1 MALRHTPGI
10 RQVPNASAPRFPI
23 FGRWLFMGAVSLRP
37 VTRDNSGEM
46 GGRIASPTL
55 IGRIEELQT
64 LEAARVR
71 AANGEPAVVLV
82 GGEAGVGKTRL
93 VAELISRWVSDGTR
107 VLVGGCVP
115 VGGDGLPYAPIVE
128 ALRPLPDELGVA
140 TVRELGGPS
149 WRELARL
156 LPSLGEP
163 DAGPPGQAAQ
173 ARLFE
178 LLLGLLVRLSEP
190 TPVALVVE
198 DVHWS
203 DQSTR
208 DLLAFLVRNLRQN
221 RVLLVVTYRSD
232 EPRSEQ
238 LGPWLAELDRG
249 GPVQR
254 LKLARLD
261 RAQTAAQ
268 LVGIL
273 GAAPPAD
280 LVDAVFGRSEG
291 NPFFTE
297 ELLAA
302 VRAGSSELPTTVRDL
317 LRGRVQ
323 ALPERAQQVLAVAA
337 VAGQRVPHRLLA
349 SVAGLDDQDL
359 LQALR
364 ILVAHQLLVTR
375 PAEDGYQFRH
385 ALLQEVVDADLL
397 PGERAQLHA
406 AYAHALTQQ
415 PELAGMSPAVRA
427 AELAIHWEAAGE
439 ATQALPARVQA
450 GLAAERA
457 RAFAEADRH
466 YQRALA
472 LWEQVADPGRPAGLD
487 WVDLLTRAAEVAGFT
502 GTTEEAVELL
512 ERALGQVDQ
521 AGEPVRAAM
530 LLRLLGGHRHTAL
543 DHGAALAAYEQAE
556 QLVAAE
562 APSAERARVLGD
574 HAHGL
579 LEIGRPQE
587 AIPRCEDAIAV
598 ARLAGARAEE
608 ARALVVL
615 ASCLDDPAELDRSI
629 ALHLEA
635 RRLAEEAGDTQ
646 TVVDTYGELAFTLAR
661 AGRDRDAL
669 ADAREGYQRARQL
682 GLEHAVGSY
691 VAYNLAWQLLAAGQ
705 WAECERFTTDLL
717 AADSWAAH
725 DLHAIRAQ
733 LLTRQ
738 GNFAAAHEQLDQ
750 VDQVSHGRDLA
761 WLERTELALWESN
774 NEAASAAAAEGPRW
788 RRSTSGPDGRLSH
801 HSSQFYPL
809 ALRLAADQAER
820 AAGRRAV
827 DELAEIRRRTEPI
840 ASELDQLTTSPV
852 PEARQPGVLCNL
864 LLAKA
869 ELSRLDGASDPERWQ
884 TAATAWERLGRP
896 FEVAYTRFR
905 QAEALL
911 LAGETPRPQAETL
924 LWQAHQTAVPLGAAP
939 LRREIELLAQRGR
952 LHLEEPVDTTVA
964 STAPPPAASLGLTQ
978 REAEVLALVAEGKT
992 NRQIGQALFI
1002 TPKTAGVHVSRILAK
1017 LGVTGRGEAAAVTHR
1032 LGLDKQ

>member
-1 MALRHTPGI
+1 MITH
-10 RQVPNASAPRFPI
+10 S
-23 FGRWLFMGAVSLRP
+23 
-37 VTRDNSGEM
+37 
-46 GGRIASPTL
+46 SPTFV
-55 IGRIEELQT
+55 GRVEELRL
-64 LEAARVR
+64 LEAARER

-93 VAELISRWVSDGTR
+93 VAELTARCATDGTR

-128 ALRPLPDELGVA
+128 ALRPLPAELGVD

-163 DAGPPGQAAQ
+163 DGGPPGQAAQ

-178 LLLGLLVRLSEP
+178 LLLGLLARLSER
-190 TPVALVVE
+190 TPIALVVE
-198 DVHWS
+198 DLHWS

-232 EPRSEQ
+232 EPRSDR
-238 LGPWLAELDRG
+238 LWSWLAELDRG
-249 GPVQR
+249 GPVPR
-254 LKLARLD
+254 LQLPRLD

-280 LVDAVFGRSEG
+280 LVDPVFGRSEG

-302 VRAGSSELPTTVRDL
+302 VRAGSSELPATVRDL

-323 ALPERAQQVLAVAA
+323 VLPERAQQVLAVAA

-349 SVAGLDDQDL
+349 SVVGLDDQDL

-364 ILVAHQLLVTR
+364 VVVAHQLLVTR
-375 PAEDGYQFRH
+375 PEEDGYQFRH
-385 ALLQEVVDADLL
+385 AVLQEVVNADLL
-397 PGERAQLHA
+397 PGERARLHA
-406 AYAHALTQQ
+406 AYAHALTER
-415 PELAGMSPAVRA
+415 PELVGMSPAVRA
-427 AELAIHWEAAGE
+427 AELATHWEAAGE

-502 GTTEEAVELL
+502 GTTDRAVELL
-512 ERALGQVDQ
+512 EQGLGQVDQ
-521 AGEPVRAAM
+521 AGEPVRAAV

-543 DHGAALAAYEQAE
+543 DHGAALAAYAQAE
-556 QLVAAE
+556 QLLAAE
-562 APSAERARVLGD
+562 APSAERARVLAD

-579 LEIGRPQE
+579 VEAGHPQE

-598 ARLAGARAEE
+598 ARLVGARAEE
-608 ARALVVL
+608 ARALCVL

-629 ALHLEA
+629 ALQLEA
-635 RRLAEEAGDTQ
+635 RRLAEEVGDAQ
-646 TVVDTYGELAFTLAR
+646 TVIDTYGELAFTLAR
-661 AGRDRDAL
+661 AGRDHDAL
-669 ADAREGYQRARQL
+669 ADARDGYQRARQL
-682 GLEHAVGSY
+682 GLEHAVGSH
-691 VAYNLAWQLLAAGQ
+691 VAYNLAWQLLAAGH
-705 WAECERFTTDLL
+705 WAECDRLTADLL

-738 GNFAAAHEQLDQ
+738 GNFAAAHKHLDQ
-750 VDQVSHGRDLA
+750 VDRVSHGRDLP
-761 WLERTELALWESN
+761 WLERTELALWESD
-774 NEAASAAAAEGPRW
+774 NEAARAAVAEGLRW
-788 RRSTSGPDGRLSH
+788 RHPTSRPDGGLSH
-801 HSSQFYPL
+801 HSSPSYAL

-820 AAGRRAV
+820 AAGRRAA

-840 ASELDQLTTSPV
+840 AGELNRLTTSSV
-852 PEARQPGVLCNL
+852 PDARHPGVLCNL

-869 ELSRLDGASDPERWQ
+869 ELSRLEGASDPERWQ
-884 TAATAWERLGRP
+884 TAAAAWERLGRP
-896 FEVAYTRFR
+896 FEAAYARFR

-911 LAGETPRPQAETL
+911 LAGGTPRPQAETV
-924 LWQAHQTAVPLGAAP
+924 LWQAHQTAVELGATP

-952 LHLEEPVDTTVA
+952 LRLQEPVGTTTSSEV
-964 STAPPPAASLGLTQ
+964 PPSPAASLGLTP
-978 REAEVLALVAEGKT
+978 REAEVLALVAEGRT

-1002 TPKTAGVHVSRILAK
+1002 TPKTASVHVSRILAK
-1017 LGVTGRGEAAAVTHR
+1017 LGAAGRGEAAAIAHR
-1032 LGLDKQ
+1032 LGLDKE

>member
-1 MALRHTPGI
+1 MGPRIRHLPYAGA
-10 RQVPNASAPRFPI
+10 RRFPI
-23 FGRWLFMGAVSLRP
+23 VGRWLLTGAVSLRP
-37 VTRDNSGEM
+37 VTRDNRGEM
-46 GGRIASPTL
+46 GGRVASPTL
-55 IGRIEELQT
+55 VGRVEELRL
-64 LEAARVR
+64 LEAARGR
-71 AANGEPAVVLV
+71 AADGEPAVVLV

-93 VAELISRWVSDGTR
+93 VAELATRCAADGTR
-107 VLVGGCVP
+107 VLVGGCIP

-128 ALRPLPDELGVA
+128 ALRPLPDELGIA
-140 TVRELGGPS
+140 TVRELAGPS

-178 LLLGLLVRLSEP
+178 LLLGLLARLSEQAP
-190 TPVALVVE
+190 IAVVVE
-198 DVHWS
+198 DLHWS

-232 EPRSEQ
+232 EPRSDR

-249 GPVQR
+249 GPVLR
-254 LKLARLD
+254 LQLARLD
-261 RAQTAAQ
+261 RTQTAAQ
-268 LVGIL
+268 LLGIL
-273 GAAPPAD
+273 GAVPPAD

-302 VRAGSSELPTTVRDL
+302 VRAGSSELPATVRDL

-323 ALPERAQQVLAVAA
+323 VLPERAQQVLAVAA
-337 VAGQRVPHRLLA
+337 VAGQRVSHGLLA
-349 SVAGLDDQDL
+349 SVVGWDDQDL

-364 ILVAHQLLVTR
+364 VLVAQQSLVTR
-375 PAEDGYQFRH
+375 PEEDGYQFRH
-385 ALLQEVVDADLL
+385 ALLQEVVNADLL
-397 PGERAQLHA
+397 PAERAGLHA
-406 AYAHALTQQ
+406 AYAHALTQR
-415 PELAGMSPAVRA
+415 PELAGVSPAVRA

-487 WVDLLTRAAEVAGFT
+487 WVDLVTRAAKVAGFT
-502 GTTEEAVELL
+502 GTTERAVELL
-512 ERALGQVDQ
+512 EQALGQVNH

-530 LLRLLGGHRHTAL
+530 LLRLLGGHRHEAL
-543 DHGAALAAYEQAE
+543 EHDAALAAYTQAE
-556 QLVAAE
+556 QLLAAE
-562 APSAERARVLGD
+562 APSAERARVLAD

-579 LEIGRPQE
+579 LETSRPQE
-587 AIPRCEDAIAV
+587 AIPLCEDAIAV
-598 ARLAGARAEE
+598 AHLVGAQGEE
-608 ARALVVL
+608 ARALGVL

-635 RRLAEEAGDTQ
+635 RRLAEQVGDAE
-646 TVVDTYGELAFTLAR
+646 TVIDTYGNLAFTLAR

-669 ADAREGYQRARQL
+669 ADARDGYQRARQL

-705 WAECERFTTDLL
+705 WAECERFTSNLL
-717 AADSWAAH
+717 AADSWAGH

-738 GNFAAAHEQLDQ
+738 GNFAGAHAHLDQ
-750 VDQVSHGRDLA
+750 VDRVSQGRDLA
-761 WLERTELALWESN
+761 WLERTELALWESDH
-774 NEAASAAAAEGPRW
+774 EVASAAAAEGLRW
-788 RRSTSGPDGRLSH
+788 RHPTSGSDGGLSH
-801 HSSQFYPL
+801 HSSPFYPL

-820 AAGRRAV
+820 AAGRQAA

-840 ASELDQLTTSPV
+840 ASELDQLTTSPA
-852 PEARQPGVLCNL
+852 PDAHHPGVLCNL

-869 ELSRLDGASDPERWQ
+869 ELSRLEGTSDPERWQ
-884 TAATAWERLGRP
+884 TAAAAWELLERP
-896 FEVAYTRFR
+896 FEVAYARFR

-911 LAGETPRPQAETL
+911 LAGGTHRPQAETL
-924 LWQAHQTAVPLGAAP
+924 LRQAHQTAVELGATP

-952 LHLEEPVDTTVA
+952 LRLEEPVDTTSA
-964 STAPPPAASLGLTQ
+964 PTAPSSAASLGLTQ

-992 NRQIGQALFI
+992 NRQIGETLFI
-1002 TPKTAGVHVSRILAK
+1002 TPKTASVHVSRILAK
-1017 LGVTGRGEAAAVTHR
+1017 LGVTGRGEAAAVAHR
-1032 LGLDKQ
+1032 LGLDKP

>member
-1 MALRHTPGI
+1 
-10 RQVPNASAPRFPI
+10 
-23 FGRWLFMGAVSLRP
+23 MGDRV
-37 VTRDNSGEM
+37 
-46 GGRIASPTL
+46 ASPTFV
-55 IGRIEELQT
+55 GRIEELLA
-64 LEAARVR
+64 LEAARRR
-71 AANGEPAVVLV
+71 AADGEPAIVLV

-93 VAELISRWVSDGTR
+93 VAELADRVNADGMR
-107 VLVGGCVP
+107 VLYGGCVP
-115 VGGDGLPYAPIVE
+115 LGGEALPYAPIVE
-128 ALRPLPDELGVA
+128 ALRALLDELGVD
-140 TVRELGGPS
+140 TVRELVGPS

-156 LPSLGEP
+156 LPNLGEP
-163 DAGPPGQAAQ
+163 EVDPAGQATQ
-173 ARLFE
+173 TRLFE
-178 LLLGLLVRLSEP
+178 LLLGLLTRLSER

-198 DVHWS
+198 DLHWS

-208 DLLAFLVRNLRQN
+208 DLLAFLVRNLRRN
-221 RVLLVVTYRSD
+221 RVLVVVTYRSD
-232 EPRSEQ
+232 EPRSDR
-238 LGPWLAELDRG
+238 LWSWLAELDRG

-254 LKLARLD
+254 LQLPRLD

-302 VRAGSSELPTTVRDL
+302 VRAGSSELPATVRDL
-317 LRGRVQ
+317 LRGRIQV
-323 ALPERAQQVLAVAA
+323 LPERVQQVLAVAA
-337 VAGQRVPHRLLA
+337 VAGQRVPHRLLV

-359 LQALR
+359 LHALR
-364 ILVAHQLLVTR
+364 VLVAHQLLVIR
-375 PAEDGYQFRH
+375 PEEDGYQFRH
-385 ALLQEVVDADLL
+385 AILREVVDADLL

-406 AYAHALTQQ
+406 AYAHALTLR
-415 PELAGMSPAVRA
+415 PELAGVSPAVRA

-439 ATQALPARVQA
+439 VAQALPARVEA
-450 GLAAERA
+450 GLAAERT

-487 WVDLLTRAAEVAGFT
+487 WVDLLTRAAGVAGFT
-502 GTTEEAVELL
+502 GTTERAVELL
-512 ERALGQVDQ
+512 EQALDQVDQ

-543 DHGAALAAYEQAE
+543 EHDAALAAYAQAE
-556 QLVAAE
+556 QLLAAE
-562 APSAERARVLGD
+562 APSAERARVLAD

-579 LEIGRPQE
+579 VETDRPQE
-587 AIPRCEDAIAV
+587 AIPRCEEAIAV
-598 ARLAGARAEE
+598 ARLVGARAEE
-608 ARALVVL
+608 ARALCVL
-615 ASCLDDPAELDRSI
+615 ASCLDDPTELDRSI
-629 ALHLEA
+629 ALQLEA
-635 RRLAEEAGDTQ
+635 RRLAEEVGDAQ
-646 TVVDTYGELAFTLAR
+646 TVIDTYGELAFTLAR

-669 ADAREGYQRARQL
+669 ADARDGYQRARQL

-691 VAYNLAWQLLAAGQ
+691 VAYNLAWQLLAAGH
-705 WAECERFTTDLL
+705 WAECERFTADLL

-738 GNFAAAHEQLDQ
+738 GNFAAAHEHLEQ
-750 VDQVSHGRDLA
+750 VDRVSHGRDLP

-774 NEAASAAAAEGPRW
+774 HEAASAAVAEGLSW
-788 RRSTSGPDGRLSH
+788 RGITSWPDGGLSH
-801 HSSQFYPL
+801 HSSPSYAL
-809 ALRLAADQAER
+809 ALRVAADQAER
-820 AAGRRAV
+820 AAGPRAA

-840 ASELDQLTTSPV
+840 ARELHRLTTSPA
-852 PEARQPGVLCNL
+852 PDARHPGVLCNL

-869 ELSRLDGASDPERWQ
+869 ELSRLEGASDPERWQ
-884 TAATAWERLGRP
+884 TAATAWEQLGRP
-896 FEVAYTRFR
+896 FEVAYARFR

-911 LAGETPRPQAETL
+911 LAGGTPRQQAQTVLEA
-924 LWQAHQTAVPLGAAP
+924 AHQTTAALGAEP

-952 LHLEEPVDTTVA
+952 LRLQEPVDEAATPKA
-964 STAPPPAASLGLTQ
+964 SSPAASLGLTQ
-978 REAEVLALVAEGKT
+978 REAEVLALVAEGRT

-1017 LGVTGRGEAAAVTHR
+1017 LGVAGRGEAAAIAHR
-1032 LGLDKQ
+1032 LGLDRR

>member
-1 MALRHTPGI
+1 MD
-10 RQVPNASAPRFPI
+10 
-23 FGRWLFMGAVSLRP
+23 GRV
-37 VTRDNSGEM
+37 
-46 GGRIASPTL
+46 ASPTFV
-55 IGRIEELQT
+55 GRLEELQI

-71 AANGEPAVVLV
+71 AATTEPAVVLL

-93 VAELISRWVSDGTR
+93 VAELTARCATDGIR

-115 VGGDGLPYAPIVE
+115 VGGDGLPYGPIVE

-163 DAGPPGQAAQ
+163 DVGPGPPGQAAQ

-178 LLLGLLVRLSEP
+178 LLLGLLARLSEQ
-190 TPVALVVE
+190 TPIALVVE
-198 DVHWS
+198 DLHWS

-221 RVLLVVTYRSD
+221 RILLVVTYRSD
-232 EPRSEQ
+232 EPRSDR

-254 LKLARLD
+254 LQLARLD

-302 VRAGSSELPTTVRDL
+302 VQAGTELPATVRDL

-323 ALPERAQQVLAVAA
+323 VLPERAQHVLAVAA

-364 ILVAHQLLVTR
+364 VVVAHQLLVTR
-375 PAEDGYQFRH
+375 PDEDGYQFRH
-385 ALLQEVVDADLL
+385 ALLQEVVNADLL

-406 AYAHALTQQ
+406 AYAHALTHR
-415 PELAGMSPAVRA
+415 PELAGVSPAVRA

-502 GTTEEAVELL
+502 GTTERAVELL
-512 ERALGQVDQ
+512 EQALGQVDQ

-530 LLRLLGGHRHTAL
+530 FLRLLGGHRHEAL
-543 DHGAALAAYEQAE
+543 DHGAALTAYAQAE
-556 QLVAAE
+556 QLLATE
-562 APSAERARVLGD
+562 APSAERARVLAD

-598 ARLAGARAEE
+598 ARLVGARAEE
-608 ARALVVL
+608 AWALAVL

-635 RRLAEEAGDTQ
+635 RRLAEEVGDAR
-646 TVVDTYGELAFTLAR
+646 TVIDTYGSLAFTLAR

-669 ADAREGYQRARQL
+669 AEARDGYRRARQL
-682 GLEHAVGSY
+682 GLEYAVGSY
-691 VAYNLAWQLLAAGQ
+691 VAYNLAWQLLAAGH
-705 WAECERFTTDLL
+705 WAECERFTTSLL

-738 GNFAAAHEQLDQ
+738 GNFAAAHEHLDQ
-750 VDQVSHGRDLA
+750 VDRVSHGRDLA
-761 WLERTELALWESN
+761 WLERTELALWESDH
-774 NEAASAAAAEGPRW
+774 EAASTAIAEGLRW
-788 RRSTSGPDGRLSH
+788 RRNAYRLDEGLSH
-801 HSSQFYPL
+801 HSSPFYSL

-820 AAGRRAV
+820 AGGRRAA

-840 ASELDQLTTSPV
+840 ASELDQLTTSLA
-852 PEARQPGVLCNL
+852 PEARHPGVLCNL

-869 ELSRLDGASDPERWQ
+869 ELSRLGGASDPERWQ
-884 TAATAWERLGRP
+884 TAATAWERLERP
-896 FEVAYTRFR
+896 FEGAYARQR

-911 LAGETPRPQAETL
+911 ARGASREQAEVAL
-924 LWQAHQTAVPLGAAP
+924 RPAYHTAVALGAAP
-939 LRREIELLAQRGR
+939 LQREIERLAQRGR
-952 LHLEEPVDTTVA
+952 LRLQQPVDEALTPKAA
-964 STAPPPAASLGLTQ
+964 SPAASLGLTQ
-978 REAEVLALVAEGKT
+978 REAEVLALVAEGRT

-1017 LGVTGRGEAAAVTHR
+1017 LGVTGRGEAAAIAHR